1 MTVNTRQKFLVL
13 SLLTLIVGALLF
25 AFPPSPPING
35 ELIDY
40 KRPFIQAG
48 FFLFAVFAVLFV
60 RLPD

>member
-1 MTVNTRQKFLVL
+1 MHTRQKFLVL

-25 AFPPSPPING
+25 AFPPGPAVNG
-35 ELIDY
+35 EIIDH
-40 KRPFIQAG
+40 KKPFIQAG